1 MPDSF
6 VPPVDL
12 ELRLVRYFTV
22 VAEELHFGRAAD
34 ALHLAQPSL
43 SRQIRRLERELGV
56 RLLDRTPRGTRLTEA
71 GETFLPQ
78 ARELLRTAA
87 RAAASARSAAAHV
100 PFTVG
105 YTTHQIVT
113 PAVRE
118 LRHRHPEADVR
129 TLHVDWSEPRA
140 ALLDHR
146 VDVVVTRFLFVA
158 DGLDITVLYDEPRV
172 LLVPLG
178 HRLAGRESVTLADFA
193 DEPLAR
199 FTGSD
204 RIGATPPGHTN
215 LGAVVETL
223 EDKLELV
230 ASGEV
235 VSLAP
240 AGFRGNLRPDIVVV
254 PIEDAVPLQV
264 VLATRAGDRH
274 ALFPAF
280 RRAAEAHLVPTGAAA
295 HGAASHGAAP
305 AGPVP
310 EPARIGVRDSP

>member
-1 MPDSF
+1 MPESL

-22 VAEELHFGRAAD
+22 VADELHFGRAAD
-34 ALHLAQPSL
+34 ALRLAQPSL

-56 RLLDRTPRGTRLTEA
+56 PLLDRGPRGTRLTRA

-78 ARELLRTAA
+78 ARELLRSAA
-87 RAAASARSAAAHV
+87 RAAASARSAAGHG

-118 LRHRHPEADVR
+118 VRRRHPDADVR
-129 TLHVDWSEPRA
+129 TLHVDWSEPRD

-146 VDVVVTRFLFVA
+146 VDVLVTRFLFSA
-158 DGLDITVLYDEPRV
+158 DGLDVTVLYDEPRV

-178 HRLAGRESVTLADFA
+178 HRLAGRASVTLADFA
-193 DEPLAR
+193 DEPLPR
-199 FTGSD
+199 FTGAD
-204 RIGATPPGHTN
+204 RAGANPPGHTT
-215 LGAVVETL
+215 LGALVDTL

-240 AGFRGNLRPDIVVV
+240 AGFRGSLRADIVAVPVV
-254 PIEDAVPLQV
+254 DAVPVQV
-264 VLATRAGDRH
+264 VLAARADDPH
-274 ALFPAF
+274 PLLPAF
-280 RRAAEAHLVPTGAAA
+280 RRAAKACLLPPGTGRT
-295 HGAASHGAAP
+295 G
-305 AGPVP
+305 
-310 EPARIGVRDSP
+310 EPQGRGTRAESM

>member
-178 HRLAGRESVTLADFA
+178 HRLAGRESVALADFA

-295 HGAASHGAAP
+295 HGAAPHGAAP

>member
-1 MPDSF
+1 MPDSL

-43 SRQIRRLERELGV
+43 SRQIRRLEHQLGA

-71 GETFLPQ
+71 GAVFLPQ
-78 ARELLRTAA
+78 ARELLRTAG
-87 RAAASARSAAAHV
+87 RAAASARSAAAQGT
-100 PFTVG
+100 FTVG
-105 YTTHQIVT
+105 YTTNMIVT

-118 LRHRHPEADVR
+118 LRHRHPAADVR
-129 TLHVDWSEPRA
+129 TLHVDWNEPRD

-146 VDVVVTRFLFVA
+146 VDVVVTRLVFSA

-193 DEPLAR
+193 DEPLPR

-204 RIGATPPGHTN
+204 RIGANPPGHTN
-215 LGAVVETL
+215 LGPVVETL

-240 AGFRGNLRPDIVVV
+240 AGFRGNVRPDIALVPVV
-254 PIEDAVPLQV
+254 DAGPVQV
-264 VLATRAGDRH
+264 VLATRTGDRH
-274 ALFPAF
+274 PLGAAF
-280 RRAAEAHLVPTGAAA
+280 RRAAEARLVPDGKVT
-295 HGAASHGAAP
+295 P
-305 AGPVP
+305 
-310 EPARIGVRDSP
+310 RVRDSV

>member
-1 MPDSF
+1 MPDSL

-34 ALHLAQPSL
+34 ALRLAQPSL

-78 ARELLRTAA
+78 ARELLRSAA
-87 RAAASARSAAAHV
+87 RAAASARSAAAQG

-118 LRHRHPEADVR
+118 IRHRHPEADVR
-129 TLHVDWSEPRA
+129 TLHVDWNEPRD

-146 VDVVVTRFLFVA
+146 VDVVVTRFLFTS

-193 DEPLAR
+193 DEPLPR
-199 FTGSD
+199 FTGAD
-204 RIGATPPGHTN
+204 RVGANPAGHTN
-215 LGAVVETL
+215 LGALVDTL

-240 AGFRGNLRPDIVVV
+240 AGFRGSLRPDIVLVPVV
-254 PIEDAVPLQV
+254 DADPVQV
-264 VLATRAGDRH
+264 VLATRKGDRH
-274 ALFPAF
+274 RLLPAF
-280 RRAAEAHLVPTGAAA
+280 RRAAEAHLVPVGAA
-295 HGAASHGAAP
+295 GTGRPKS
-305 AGPVP
+305 
-310 EPARIGVRDSP
+310 RIGTG

>member
-78 ARELLRTAA
+78 ARELLRSAA
-87 RAAASARSAAAHV
+87 RAAASARSAAAHG

-113 PAVRE
+113 PAVRDV
-118 LRHRHPEADVR
+118 RHRHPEADVR
-129 TLHVDWSEPRA
+129 TLHVDWNEPRD

-146 VDVVVTRFLFVA
+146 VDVVVTRFLFTA

-178 HRLAGRESVTLADFA
+178 HRLAGKESVTLADFA
-193 DEPLAR
+193 DEPLPR
-199 FTGSD
+199 FTGAD
-204 RIGATPPGHTN
+204 RIGANPAGHTK
-215 LGAVVETL
+215 LGALVDTL

-235 VSLAP
+235 ASLAP
-240 AGFRGNLRPDIVVV
+240 AGFRGNLRPDIVLVPVV
-254 PIEDAVPLQV
+254 DADPLQV

-274 ALFPAF
+274 PLLPAF
-280 RRAAEAHLVPTGAAA
+280 RRAAEAHLVPVGAA
-295 HGAASHGAAP
+295 
-305 AGPVP
+305 
-310 EPARIGVRDSP
+310 

>member
-78 ARELLRTAA
+78 ARELLRSAA
-87 RAAASARSAAAHV
+87 RAAASARSAAAHG

-113 PAVRE
+113 PAVRDV
-118 LRHRHPEADVR
+118 RHRHPEADVR
-129 TLHVDWSEPRA
+129 TLHVDWNEPRD

-146 VDVVVTRFLFVA
+146 VDVVVTRFLFTA
-158 DGLDITVLYDEPRV
+158 DGLDIAVLYDEPRV

-178 HRLAGRESVTLADFA
+178 HRLAGEESVTLADFA
-193 DEPLAR
+193 DEPLPR
-199 FTGSD
+199 FTGAD
-204 RIGATPPGHTN
+204 RVGANPPGHTN
-215 LGAVVETL
+215 LGALVDTL

-240 AGFRGNLRPDIVVV
+240 AGFRGNLRPDIVAVPVV
-254 PIEDAVPLQV
+254 DADPLQV

-274 ALFPAF
+274 PLFPAF
-280 RRAAEAHLVPTGAAA
+280 RRAAEAHLVPVGTA
-295 HGAASHGAAP
+295 
-305 AGPVP
+305 
-310 EPARIGVRDSP
+310 

>member
-1 MPDSF
+1 MPESF

-71 GETFLPQ
+71 GEAFLPQ
-78 ARELLRTAA
+78 ARELLRSAA
-87 RAAASARSAAAHV
+87 RATASARSAAAHG

-118 LRHRHPEADVR
+118 LRHRHPQADVR
-129 TLHVDWSEPRA
+129 TLHVDWSEPRS

-146 VDVVVTRFLFVA
+146 VDVVVTRFLFIA
-158 DGLDITVLYDEPRV
+158 EGLDITVLYDEPRV

-178 HRLAGRESVTLADFA
+178 HRLAGRDSVTLADFA
-193 DEPLAR
+193 DEPLPR
-199 FTGSD
+199 FTGAD
-204 RIGATPPGHTN
+204 RIGANPPATPTWAPWWTHWRTSWNWSRAVRSCPWRRPGSAAACGRTSPPSRSRTRTPSRWSSPPGPVT
-215 LGAVVETL
+215 GIRCSRRSAVRRRPIW
-223 EDKLELV
+223 
-230 ASGEV
+230 SRP
-235 VSLAP
+235 AP
-240 AGFRGNLRPDIVVV
+240 PGPN
-254 PIEDAVPLQV
+254 
-264 VLATRAGDRH
+264 DRM
-274 ALFPAF
+274 
-280 RRAAEAHLVPTGAAA
+280 R
-295 HGAASHGAAP
+295 
-305 AGPVP
+305 
-310 EPARIGVRDSP
+310 

>member
-6 VPPVDL
+6 VPQVDV

-22 VAEELHFGRAAD
+22 VAEELHFGRAAES
-34 ALHLAQPSL
+34 LHLAQPSL

-78 ARELLRTAA
+78 ARELLRSAA
-87 RAAASARSAAAHV
+87 RAAASARSAAAHG

-118 LRHRHPEADVR
+118 LRQRHPEADVR

-146 VDVVVTRFLFVA
+146 VDVVVTRFLFTA
-158 DGLDITVLYDEPRV
+158 DDLDITVLYDEPRV

-178 HRLAGRESVTLADFA
+178 HRLAGKESVTLADFA
-193 DEPLAR
+193 DEPLPR
-199 FTGSD
+199 FTGAG
-204 RIGATPPGHTN
+204 RIGANPAGHTN
-215 LGAVVETL
+215 LGALVDTL

-254 PIEDAVPLQV
+254 PVEDAEPVQV
-264 VLATRAGDRH
+264 VLATRAGGRH
-274 ALFPAF
+274 PLLPAF
-280 RRAAEAHLVPTGAAA
+280 RRAAEAHLVPAGAARTERPRT
-295 HGAASHGAAP
+295 G
-305 AGPVP
+305 
-310 EPARIGVRDSP
+310 IGVE

>member
-78 ARELLRTAA
+78 ARELLRSAA
-87 RAAASARSAAAHV
+87 RAAASARSAAAHG

-129 TLHVDWSEPRA
+129 TLHVDWNEPRS

-146 VDVVVTRFLFVA
+146 VDVVVTRFLFCA
-158 DGLDITVLYDEPRV
+158 DGLDITALYDEPRV

-178 HRLAGRESVTLADFA
+178 HRLAGKESVTLADFA
-193 DEPLAR
+193 DEPLPC

-204 RIGATPPGHTN
+204 RIGANPPGHTN
-215 LGAVVETL
+215 LGALVETL

-254 PIEDAVPLQV
+254 PIEDADSLQV
-264 VLATRAGDRH
+264 VLATRSGDRH
-274 ALFPAF
+274 PLFPAF
-280 RRAAEAHLVPTGAAA
+280 RRAAEAHLVPSGAAGTGRPRA
-295 HGAASHGAAP
+295 GAGAA
-305 AGPVP
+305 
-310 EPARIGVRDSP
+310 R